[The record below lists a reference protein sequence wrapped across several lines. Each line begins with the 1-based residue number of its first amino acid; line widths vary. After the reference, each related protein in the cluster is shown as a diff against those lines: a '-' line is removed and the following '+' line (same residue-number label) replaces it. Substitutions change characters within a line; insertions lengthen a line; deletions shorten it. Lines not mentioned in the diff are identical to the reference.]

1 MKFDSELYELTKEIS
16 KEKIEYTKEELEFA
30 RLILSEFYEKAKE
43 EKPKDGLI
51 TVTFKDR
58 WWSTTD
64 MGYHEIYELV
74 RLKKFNTL
82 FRHYNIYVQDSSS
95 IQDEGHDAYF
105 ELIWDYRTYT
115 DSLKNSEMQ
124 EKIERYEKEKKYNE
138 YKTNK
143 EEVAK
148 IEEDIKRLQRKLDTL
163 KK

>member
-1 MKFDSELYELTKEIS
+1 
-16 KEKIEYTKEELEFA
+16 
-30 RLILSEFYEKAKE
+30 
-43 EKPKDGLI
+43 
-51 TVTFKDR
+51 
-58 WWSTTD
+58 

-105 ELIWDYRTYT
+105 ELIWDYRTYM

-124 EKIERYEKEKKYNE
+124 EKVERFEKEKKYNK
-138 YKTNK
+138 YKTKK